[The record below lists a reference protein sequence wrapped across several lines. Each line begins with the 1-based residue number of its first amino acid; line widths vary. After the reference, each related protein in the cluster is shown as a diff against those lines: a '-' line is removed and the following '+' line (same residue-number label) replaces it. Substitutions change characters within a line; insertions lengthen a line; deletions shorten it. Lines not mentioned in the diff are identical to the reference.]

1 MDVVETIY
9 DLRQRR
15 RIQGINQ
22 IVGVVPTMGDLH
34 AGHLRLVDY
43 CRDQCTFAI
52 VTLFVNPL
60 QFGPKEDFANY
71 PRALAKDKN
80 ELERRDVD
88 LLFAPS
94 IEEMYP
100 DGQSAHTTVTV
111 PGLSE
116 QLCGHSRPGHFNGVT
131 TVVTKLLQ
139 ITQPDFAYFGEKDWQ
154 QLTIIR
160 RMAGQLNMPVEVIG
174 VPTCRES
181 DGLAMSSRNRYLSR
195 EEREV
200 APNLFQALREV
211 ATHLHEGSAEYA
223 DLEEAAINRLRESGF
238 RPDYV
243 AIRDPDTLQ
252 PPTASQ
258 RTVRV
263 FGAARLGRARLIDN
277 IGVER

>member
-1 MDVVETIY
+1 MDVVETIH

-15 RIQGINQ
+15 RIQGLNQ
-22 IVGVVPTMGDLH
+22 VVGVVPTMGDLH

-43 CRDQCTFAI
+43 CREQCTFAI
-52 VTLFVNPL
+52 TTLFVNPL

-71 PRALAKDKN
+71 PRALAKDKA
-80 ELERRDVD
+80 ELEQRDVN

-94 IEEMYP
+94 IEEMFP

-116 QLCGHSRPGHFNGVT
+116 QLCGASRPGHFNGVT

-139 ITQPDFAYFGEKDWQ
+139 ITQPDFAYLGEKDWQ

-160 RMAGQLNMPVEVIG
+160 RMVRQLNMPVEVVG

-181 DGLAMSSRNRYLSR
+181 DGLAMSSRNRYLTR
-195 EEREV
+195 EERET
-200 APNLFQALREV
+200 APHLFQTLREV
-211 ATHLHEGSAEYA
+211 ATHLHEGSKAYA
-223 DLEEAAINRLRESGF
+223 DLEEAATSQLRKVGF
-238 RPDYV
+238 RSDYV
-243 AIRDPDTLQ
+243 AIRDPETLG
-252 PPTASQ
+252 PPTASEQ
-258 RTVRV
+258 SLRV

>member
-1 MDVVETIY
+1 MDVVETIH

-43 CRDQCTFAI
+43 CRDQCSFTIA
-52 VTLFVNPL
+52 TLFVNPL
-60 QFGPKEDFANY
+60 QFGPKEDFASY
-71 PRALAKDKN
+71 PRSLAKDKA
-80 ELERRDVD
+80 ELEQRDVN

-111 PGLSE
+111 PSLSE
-116 QLCGHSRPGHFNGVT
+116 QLCGSSRPGHFNGVT
-131 TVVTKLLQ
+131 TVVTKLFQ
-139 ITQPDFAYFGEKDWQ
+139 ITQPDFAYLGEKDWQ

-160 RMAGQLNMPVEVIG
+160 RMVSQLNMPVEVIG
-174 VPTCRES
+174 VPTCREA

-195 EEREV
+195 EEREI
-200 APNLFQALREV
+200 APNLFQTLRDV
-211 ATHLHEGSAEYA
+211 ATHLHEGSTAYT
-223 DLEEAAINRLRESGF
+223 DLEEAATSQLREVGF
-238 RPDYV
+238 RPDYI

-252 PPTASQ
+252 PPTANHQS
-258 RTVRV
+258 VRV

>member
-1 MDVVETIY
+1 MDVVETIH
-9 DLRQRR
+9 DLRRRR

-22 IVGVVPTMGDLH
+22 VVGVVPTMGDLH

-43 CRDQCTFAI
+43 CRDQCSFTIA
-52 VTLFVNPL
+52 TLFVNPL

-71 PRALAKDKN
+71 PRALAKDKS
-80 ELERRDVD
+80 ELEQRDVN

-100 DGQSAHTTVTV
+100 EGQSAHTTVTV

-116 QLCGHSRPGHFNGVT
+116 QLCGASRPGHFNGVT
-131 TVVTKLLQ
+131 TVVTKLFQ
-139 ITQPDFAYFGEKDWQ
+139 ITQPDFAYLGEKDWQ

-160 RMAGQLNMPVEVIG
+160 RMVSQLNMPVEVIG

-195 EEREV
+195 EEREI
-200 APNLFQALREV
+200 APNLFQTLREV
-211 ATHLHEGSAEYA
+211 ATHLHEGSTAYAE
-223 DLEEAAINRLRESGF
+223 LEEAATSQLRDVGF

-252 PPTASQ
+252 RPAVDRQS
-258 RTVRV
+258 VRV

>member
-1 MDVVETIY
+1 MDVVETIH

-22 IVGVVPTMGDLH
+22 VVGVVPTMGDLH

-43 CRDQCTFAI
+43 CRDQCSFTIA
-52 VTLFVNPL
+52 TLFVNPL

-71 PRALAKDKN
+71 PRALAKDKS
-80 ELERRDVD
+80 ELEQRDVN

-100 DGQSAHTTVTV
+100 EGQSVHTTVTV

-116 QLCGHSRPGHFNGVT
+116 QLCGASRPGHFNGVT
-131 TVVTKLLQ
+131 TVVTKLFQ
-139 ITQPDFAYFGEKDWQ
+139 ITQPDFAFLGEKDWQ
-154 QLTIIR
+154 QLTIVR
-160 RMAGQLNMPVEVIG
+160 RMVNQLNMPVEVIG

-195 EEREV
+195 VEREI
-200 APNLFQALREV
+200 APNLFQTLREV
-211 ATHLHEGSAEYA
+211 ATHLHEGSTAYAE
-223 DLEEAAINRLRESGF
+223 LEEAASSQLRDVGF

-252 PPTASQ
+252 PPTVDHQS
-258 RTVRV
+258 VRV